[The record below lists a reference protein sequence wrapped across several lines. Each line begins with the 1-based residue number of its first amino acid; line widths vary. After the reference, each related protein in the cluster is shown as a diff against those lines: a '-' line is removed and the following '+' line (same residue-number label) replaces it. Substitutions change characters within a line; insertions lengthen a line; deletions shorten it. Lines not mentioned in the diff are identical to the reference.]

1 MPHSDISL
9 IKQSLFDRDN
19 QKLLLYNLLDWN
31 LSRRKLFCLWNSTAI
46 SKLILEFFRFLGW
59 SNLAVEFL
67 DLSPDIIWVVSHAGI
82 RWLALIFLRTLQIN
96 YFILIQTQQILVI
109 CLVHIT
115 KTWIPIRK
123 IRNPTFPKYL
133 SPIKRDQVTQVCIE
147 TSFSR
152 LERRLR

>member
-1 MPHSDISL
+1 MDIFFNS
-9 IKQSLFDRDN
+9 RD
-19 QKLLLYNLLDWN
+19 KPLLYNLLDWN

-46 SKLILEFFRFLGW
+46 SKLILESFRFLGW

-67 DLSPDIIWVVSHAGI
+67 KLSPDIIWVVSHTAMQIGI
-82 RWLALIFLRTLQIN
+82 RWLALIFLWTIQIN

-152 LERRLR
+152 LKRRLREK